1 MKNRKVVIFNGI
13 LYSFLNKLGSQIEY
27 KHQVYFEANQLF
39 TSVQNIFLVVITHC
53 FPPFIVILEY
63 NLEEIV
69 LKGEI
74 RKK

>member
-13 LYSFLNKLGSQIEY
+13 LYSFFNKWGSQIEY
-27 KHQVYFEANQLF
+27 KHQVYFEANQLI
-39 TSVQNIFLVVITHC
+39 TAVQNIFLRVIT
-53 FPPFIVILEY
+53 FRFSPFIVILEY